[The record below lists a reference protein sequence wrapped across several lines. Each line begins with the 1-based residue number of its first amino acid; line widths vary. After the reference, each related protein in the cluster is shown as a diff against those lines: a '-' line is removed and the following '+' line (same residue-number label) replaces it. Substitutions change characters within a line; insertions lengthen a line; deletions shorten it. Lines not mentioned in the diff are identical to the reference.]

1 MTPRLDRAAQRAA
14 LLELGASVAKEMRAG
29 QASFAAGAV
38 GDALAALPQASLE
51 IVGLIGREA
60 RRRRPDPH
68 LVAALAY
75 ICGQALEALRFGVER
90 SDPAASAMLDAV
102 RGRLVAEARSDKADP
117 AVLML
122 LTKQFAIAKLDIGEE
137 LRGVMGDILEEQADE
152 AAEEGAGDLDM
163 ERHLVELARELGD
176 DAFAIHLELA
186 ETASSFPVDHRLAM
200 ASFMLASDAPPVKDA
215 ALGWLFDPDP
225 DVAPALCAALAA
237 EAAAKR
243 LDGTALRRLVAVRNW
258 LRPDVR
264 SGIDAAV
271 RAARRLGAEPA
282 PIAAPQIEDLR
293 VSGYDGAGAASAFAL
308 VRLGK
313 RYAVA
318 SVLFKFGHGVRDAW
332 VHRGLTRTQAKA
344 QLDRVAAEI
353 DLVPLSLRTLRR
365 MLAHML
371 GLNAA
376 GEPPS
381 FGTLDLV
388 EALGLGTVNPE
399 PSSPEDVVDT
409 VLADGEG
416 GVHEA
421 EILAESAGWPM
432 RYGFMGSWFE
442 DDPAVDDAL
451 SGRKGLTRARRIDLV
466 LEHVVAPR
474 RRRWGEMLAWM
485 ALVTLDNDDR
495 DEALRFAVVAAALLG
510 DRPATEV
517 PLLRGIAEGTVEARR
532 IRRG

>member
-1 MTPRLDRAAQRAA
+1 MPWC
-14 LLELGASVAKEMRAG
+14 
-29 QASFAAGAV
+29 
-38 GDALAALPQASLE
+38 
-51 IVGLIGREA
+51 GR
-60 RRRRPDPH
+60 
-68 LVAALAY
+68 
-75 ICGQALEALRFGVER
+75 
-90 SDPAASAMLDAV
+90 
-102 RGRLVAEARSDKADP
+102 RG
-117 AVLML
+117 
-122 LTKQFAIAKLDIGEE
+122 GE
-137 LRGVMGDILEEQADE
+137 
-152 AAEEGAGDLDM
+152 
-163 ERHLVELARELGD
+163 
-176 DAFAIHLELA
+176 
-186 ETASSFPVDHRLAM
+186 PV
-200 ASFMLASDAPPVKDA
+200 PGP
-215 ALGWLFDPDP
+215 
-225 DVAPALCAALAA
+225 
-237 EAAAKR
+237 
-243 LDGTALRRLVAVRNW
+243 
-258 LRPDVR
+258 
-264 SGIDAAV
+264 
-271 RAARRLGAEPA
+271 
-282 PIAAPQIEDLR
+282 APQIEDLR
-293 VSGYDGAGAASAFAL
+293 VSGFDGAGAASAFAL
-308 VRLGK
+308 VRTGK
-313 RYAVA
+313 RCAVA

-376 GEPPS
+376 GEPPP

-510 DRPATEV
+510 DRPAAEV